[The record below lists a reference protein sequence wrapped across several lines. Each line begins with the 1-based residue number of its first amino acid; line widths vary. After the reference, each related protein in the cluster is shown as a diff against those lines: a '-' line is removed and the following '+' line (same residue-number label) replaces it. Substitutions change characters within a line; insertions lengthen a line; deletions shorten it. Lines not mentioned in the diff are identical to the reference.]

1 MANTA
6 TFLTKDLYQ
15 YLLDVSVRNNEH
27 IEIGNEITD
36 KEVGIP
42 MQSSLEQL
50 NFYTWLVTTL
60 KLHNIL
66 EIGTY
71 TGLSALAM
79 AKGLSEGHIVCLDHS
94 KQFLVNAF
102 SNILLIS
109 FLQLT
114 GNHLLTLQTSRIFLH
129 SF

>member
-60 KLHNIL
+60 KLYNISRDWYL
-66 EIGTY
+66 YGFKCISNGKRSVRRT
-71 TGLSALAM
+71 
-79 AKGLSEGHIVCLDHS
+79 HCLFRS
-94 KQFLVNAF
+94 
-102 SNILLIS
+102 
-109 FLQLT
+109 
-114 GNHLLTLQTSRIFLH
+114 
-129 SF
+129 